1 MAWLVPPNDAPALAW
16 AIRDAL
22 NLPSEERQ
30 ARTTQVVENL
40 QRRSDRD
47 WMRRRVLGM
56 YWDISG
62 KPGAPF

>member
-1 MAWLVPPNDAPALAW
+1 LPST
-16 AIRDAL
+16 IHRS
-22 NLPSEERQ
+22 LPSEERQ

-56 YWDISG
+56 YWDLSG
-62 KPGAPF
+62 KPSAPF